1 MLRTALIA
9 ALLTLLPLG
18 ARTASPAGPCRDT
31 SYQGRAYT
39 ICAVQ
44 AGDDLRIWQNTP
56 DGTPFGS
63 FERVGAMLGAEG
75 KQLAFAMNAGMF
87 HPDRQPVGLTVID
100 GKQIHGIVTSAGP
113 GNFGMLPN
121 GVFCIKAPG
130 QGFAV
135 IESRAFASSAPACR
149 YATQS
154 GPMLVIDGTLHPR
167 FMKDSPSLHIRNG
180 VGVSADG
187 KTAYFAISD
196 QPVSFHD
203 FATLFRD
210 DLRTPNALYLDGSVS
225 RLYAPGLGRE
235 DAGLPIGP
243 IVGMVIGR
251 G

>member
-1 MLRTALIA
+1 MRAAAI
-9 ALLTLLPLG
+9 ALLPALLSP
-18 ARTASPAGPCRDT
+18 AAKAASPAGPCRDT
-31 SYQGRAYT
+31 SFQGRAYT
-39 ICAVQ
+39 ICTVH

-56 DGTPFGS
+56 DGTPYGS
-63 FERVGAMLGAEG
+63 FERVGAKLGADG

-87 HPDRQPVGLTVID
+87 HADRQPVGLTVID
-100 GKQIHGIVTSAGP
+100 GQQVHGIVTSAGP

-121 GVFCIKAPG
+121 GVFCIKGRG

-135 IESRAFASSAPACR
+135 IESRAFAKSPPSCR

-154 GPMLVIDGTLHPR
+154 GPMLVINGALHAR
-167 FMKDSPSLHIRNG
+167 FMQDSPSLHLRNG

-187 KTAYFAISD
+187 KTAYFAISN

-203 FATLFRD
+203 FASLFRD
-210 DLRTPNALYLDGSVS
+210 DLHTPDALYLDGSIS